1 MMIAL
6 PNLDRSFTCT
16 LFMKSS
22 GVESF
27 ESIVDSQSLMSF
39 FEENFNDAL
48 DLFFDIE
55 NDFFNNPTGNLI
67 GLRVP
72 SWYYENKGLVIG
84 DAAHATVPFYGQG
97 MNASFEDSQILGTI
111 IDGFNAVFDWGEIF
125 QNFFKIR
132 KNDADSILDLSLDNY
147 KVMRNDVLDSKH
159 VSKQKLAFSLYDKF
173 PDRFIPLYT
182 MISFTNIPYS
192 IALERGKIQ
201 SLILD
206 EILSVG
212 EVSLDSP
219 YIINLINKRLTKIDT
234 YEN

>member
-1 MMIAL
+1 MYESRL
-6 PNLDRSFTCT
+6 VVG
-16 LFMKSS
+16 SS
-22 GVESF
+22 
-27 ESIVDSQSLMSF
+27 
-39 FEENFNDAL
+39 A
-48 DLFFDIE
+48 
-55 NDFFNNPTGNLI
+55 
-67 GLRVP
+67 
-72 SWYYENKGLVIG
+72 
-84 DAAHATVPFYGQG
+84 
-97 MNASFEDSQILGTI
+97 TI